1 MILGFVAVSGWGKSY
16 GSQAVIEKN
25 LGPYQYVVVLDYKDE
40 FRGLVSKECG
50 PAPCK
55 HWIAGP
61 RELEHF
67 EPGHWRELVKQ
78 NGQVVIAR
86 HQEEISTA
94 EWRDI
99 CDRIA
104 AGVRTMGN
112 VLVVIDEAHSVA
124 PQKKKVPEEIGMLAT
139 TGRGEGAS
147 SMWVTQRP
155 AKLDEDIRG
164 LWNAQFIGGVK
175 NGSDIKK
182 LRSELEYPVD
192 VHKPGGNRLDGYLP
206 DPLITEDGKL
216 TLRKKTTV
224 DEHGDER
231 VTNSEWIYSDDDGAL
246 QRAWSN
252 DIWDPECDH
261 VGSSGNRIRT
271 GIE

>member
-1 MILGFVAVSGWGKSY
+1 VILGFVATSGWGKSY
-16 GSQAVIEKN
+16 GSQSVIEVN
-25 LGPYQYVVVLDYKDE
+25 LDPYQYVVVLDYKDE
-40 FRGLVSKECG
+40 FRGLCSKECG

-61 RELEHF
+61 RELEYF
-67 EPGHWRELVKQ
+67 EPAHWRELVRQ
-78 NGQVVIAR
+78 NGQIVIAR
-86 HQEEISTA
+86 HQEEITTA
-94 EWRDI
+94 EWREI

-112 VLVVIDEAHSVA
+112 VLVVIDEGHSVA
-124 PQKKKVPEEIGMLAT
+124 PQNKKVPEEIGMLAT

-147 SMWVTQRP
+147 SMWITQRP

-164 LWNAQFIGGVK
+164 LWNAQFIGGVS
-175 NGSDIKK
+175 NDSDMKK
-182 LRSELEYPVD
+182 LRAELDYNAD
-192 VHKPGGNRLDGYLP
+192 VHNPGGHRVDRLREALH
-206 DPLITEDGKL
+206 TEDGPIS
-216 TLRKKTTV
+216 LRKKTTV
-224 DEHGDER
+224 DDQGNER
-231 VTNSEWIYSDDDGAL
+231 VRNSEWVYSDEDGAL